1 MNEFN
6 VKVIDSLSY
15 YEAHL
20 LDQKDENTFRYEI
33 MQPFEEMWRYLS
45 VPLMPKTPGGYD
57 VLMASEMMGIWTP
70 RKSSELIETKVEP
83 LKDTNIFGECRQVIE
98 ESAQLFTDIG
108 YQIPVEE
115 FNVNILLGDPENSVL
130 MASEGYSGFGGIPG
144 YILLIVVPNEFNRTR
159 LKSALAH
166 EFNHNIRFTYEPFNH
181 GDVSVEDYLV
191 IEGLAEVFAETLYGI
206 EHRGPW
212 VQEYDQEELDYTIE
226 VMKNGR
232 DARGFD
238 QVSAYMYGDEVAREQ
253 GYQPVGLSRNAG
265 YTVGY
270 QLVKDY
276 LKNAGKT
283 IAEAT
288 LTPSRILVQESRIFD

>member
-1 MNEFN
+1 MNNFS
-6 VKVIDSLSY
+6 VKIIDTLSY
-15 YEAHL
+15 YEACL
-20 LDQKDENTFRYEI
+20 QGQKDENTFRYEL

-45 VPLMPKTPGGYD
+45 VPLMPKTSGGYD

-70 RKSSELIETKVEP
+70 RKRRELIETKVSP

-98 ESAQLFTDIG
+98 KSAQLFTDIG
-108 YQIPVEE
+108 YQIPIEDFV
-115 FNVNILLGDPENSVL
+115 VNILLGDPENSVL

-212 VQEYDQEELDYTIE
+212 VQDYDQEELDYTIE
-226 VMKNGR
+226 VMKGGR
-232 DARGFD
+232 NARGFD
-238 QVSAYMYGDEVAREQ
+238 QVSAYMYGDEVARVQ

-265 YTVGY
+265 YTIGY
-270 QLVKDY
+270 HLIKNY
-276 LKNAGKT
+276 LKNTGKT

-288 LTPSRILVQESRIFD
+288 LTPSRKLVQESRIFD

>member
-6 VKVIDSLSY
+6 VKIIDSLSY

-130 MASEGYSGFGGIPG
+130 MASKGYSGFGGIPG

-181 GDVSVEDYLV
+181 GGVSVEEYLV

-226 VMKNGR
+226 VMKDGR

-238 QVSAYMYGDEVAREQ
+238 QVSAYMYGDEVARDQ

-265 YTVGY
+265 YTIGY
-270 QLVKDY
+270 HLVKGY
-276 LKNAGKT
+276 LKNTGKT

-288 LTPSRILVQESRIFD
+288 LTSSRILVQESRIFD

>member
-1 MNEFN
+1 
-6 VKVIDSLSY
+6 
-15 YEAHL
+15 
-20 LDQKDENTFRYEI
+20 
-33 MQPFEEMWRYLS
+33 
-45 VPLMPKTPGGYD
+45 MPKTSGGYD

-70 RKSSELIETKVEP
+70 RKRRELIETKVKP

-98 ESAQLFTDIG
+98 KSAQLFTDIG
-108 YQIPVEE
+108 YQIPIEDFV
-115 FNVNILLGDPENSVL
+115 VNILLGDPENSVL

-144 YILLIVVPNEFNRTR
+144 YILLIVVPNEFNHTR

-212 VQEYDQEELDYTIE
+212 VQDYDQEELDYTIE
-226 VMKNGR
+226 VMKGGR
-232 DARGFD
+232 NARGFD

-265 YTVGY
+265 YTIGY
-270 QLVKDY
+270 HLIKNY
-276 LKNAGKT
+276 LKNTGKT

>member
-1 MNEFN
+1 MNDFN
-6 VKVIDSLSY
+6 VKIIDSLSY
-15 YEAHL
+15 YEAYL
-20 LDQKDENTFRYEI
+20 QDEKDENPFRYEL
-33 MQPFEEMWRYLS
+33 MQPFEEMWRFLN
-45 VPLMPKTPGGYD
+45 VPLMAKTPGGYD

-70 RKSSELIETKVEP
+70 RKRRELIETKVK
-83 LKDTNIFGECRQVIE
+83 LLRDTNIFKECEQVIE
-98 ESAQLFTDIG
+98 KSAQLFNEIG

-115 FNVNILLGDPENSVL
+115 FIVNILLGDSENSVL

-206 EHRGPW
+206 EQRGPW

-226 VMKNGR
+226 VMKAGR

-265 YTVGY
+265 YTIGY
-270 QLVKDY
+270 HLVKDY
-276 LKNAGKT
+276 LKNTGKT

-288 LTPSRILVQESRIFD
+288 LTPSRILVQESRIFE

>member
-1 MNEFN
+1 
-6 VKVIDSLSY
+6 
-15 YEAHL
+15 
-20 LDQKDENTFRYEI
+20 

-45 VPLMPKTPGGYD
+45 VPLMPKTSGGYD

-70 RKSSELIETKVEP
+70 RKRRELIETKVNP

-98 ESAQLFTDIG
+98 KSAQLFTDIG

-212 VQEYDQEELDYTIE
+212 VQDYDQEELDYTIE
-226 VMKNGR
+226 VMKGGR
-232 DARGFD
+232 NARGFD

-265 YTVGY
+265 YTIGY
-270 QLVKDY
+270 HLIKNY
-276 LKNAGKT
+276 LKTTEKT

-288 LTPSRILVQESRIFD
+288 LTPSRILVQDSRSFD

>member
-1 MNEFN
+1 MNDFN
-6 VKVIDSLSY
+6 VKIIDSLSY
-15 YEAHL
+15 YEAYL
-20 LDQKDENTFRYEI
+20 QDKKDENTFCYEL
-33 MQPFEEMWRYLS
+33 MQPFEEMWRYLN
-45 VPLMPKTPGGYD
+45 VPLMAKTPGGYD

-70 RKSSELIETKVEP
+70 RKRRELIETKVK
-83 LKDTNIFGECRQVIE
+83 LLRDTSIFKECEQVIE
-98 ESAQLFTDIG
+98 KSAQLFTAIG

-115 FNVNILLGDPENSVL
+115 FIVNILLGDSENSVL

-206 EHRGPW
+206 EQRGPW

-226 VMKNGR
+226 VMKAGR

-265 YTVGY
+265 YTIGY
-270 QLVKDY
+270 HLVKDY
-276 LKNAGKT
+276 LKNTGKT

-288 LTPSRILVQESRIFD
+288 LTPSRILVQESRIFE

>member
-212 VQEYDQEELDYTIE
+212 VQEYDQEELDHTIE
-226 VMKNGR
+226 VMKDGR